1 MVVTHSVDLNEITS
15 SEVIVNSHALF
26 TMLASEPK
34 QNSISKLLHLYF
46 QLIFHAFTEP
56 CRWGTSWPFGRWFTA
71 ETKRPL
77 SLEISHESQFLLI
90 PYPMCYTNSCFT
102 VWNVLFLSKPHLFTL
117 ELWDVTWPISNR
129 PIRSVSSS
137 PMITSPLIGAQI
149 SVGAIWTSSAPCL
162 HWKGYRIS
170 HDIAIWDMC
179 ASHSR
184 LMNSFPLVSFG
195 FAHVCTIMLSQNI
208 IPHSWSATDPILGSW
223 QFSIPSWAGQDTV
236 TCMASVWQ
244 PLFIA
249 LVHQRNSESDI
260 FVLTHQVVE
269 L

>member
-1 MVVTHSVDLNEITS
+1 MRTLS
-15 SEVIVNSHALF
+15 
-26 TMLASEPK
+26 LAGEA
-34 QNSISKLLHLYF
+34 NLL
-46 QLIFHAFTEP
+46 T
-56 CRWGTSWPFGRWFTA
+56 FGHWFTA

-77 SLEISHESQFLLI
+77 SLEITHESQFLLI
-90 PYPMCYTNSCFT
+90 PYPMCHTNSCFT
-102 VWNVLFLSKPHLFTL
+102 VWNVVFLSKPHLFTL
-117 ELWDVTWPISNR
+117 ELWDVTWPLSNR

-162 HWKGYRIS
+162 HWKRYRIS

-184 LMNSFPLVSFG
+184 LMNSFPLESVP
-195 FAHVCTIMLSQNI
+195 FAHVCTIMLSQNQNI
-208 IPHSWSATDPILGSW
+208 IPHSWSATDPMLGSW